1 MEYEDN
7 VRWVTPHTGH
17 PETLPDVLVK
27 PVDARSQILNAILCS
42 TKRMNIAEPR
52 RHPGLP
58 LSNPR
63 SHTSTPPPTAALIA
77 AYSIFPVNAHSA
89 SMNPPSD
96 GIREDVP
103 DVILQAPGP
112 MPLLST
118 SVSASQHPTPW
129 IKSLL
134 LQAETPSRILFGVN
148 TRFTV
153 RVSSTQIPCVR
164 SSFHPGPAG
173 VTPTGPGAKS
183 TMGYRSCQTSVA
195 QC

>member
-1 MEYEDN
+1 MLEYGDN
-7 VRWVTPHTGH
+7 RWVTPHTGH
-17 PETLPDVLVK
+17 PEIFPDVLGR
-27 PVDARSQILNAILCS
+27 PIDARSQLLNTNLCS
-42 TKRMNIAEPR
+42 TKRMNTAGPH
-52 RHPGLP
+52 RHPT
-58 LSNPR
+58 SVIFQV
-63 SHTSTPPPTAALIA
+63 SHFHPTAKSSVDSSLLF
-77 AYSIFPVNAHSA
+77 FPENAHSA

-96 GIREDVP
+96 GIREYVS

-129 IKSLL
+129 VKSLL

-153 RVSSTQIPCVR
+153 RVSSAQIPCVR

-173 VTPTGPGAKS
+173 VTPAGPGAKS